1 MTAFPAPSHPSGARS
16 SAPAIRSA
24 LLRYRVIAYVVGVGL
39 ILLVCIGMPLKY
51 AGGQD
56 VVVAAVGPIHGVL
69 YIGYLLCTYDLATR
83 CRIPLPK
90 AVLIMLAGT
99 IPFLSFV
106 AERWVTGRVR
116 GQLAGA
122 QGAVASR
129 PGAATGTAGAT
140 EAPAR

>member
-1 MTAFPAPSHPSGARS
+1 MTAFPAPSRPSGARS
-16 SAPAIRSA
+16 AAPAIRTA
-24 LLRYRVIAYVVGVGL
+24 LLRYRIIAYVVGVGL
-39 ILLVCIGMPLKY
+39 IVLICIGMPLKY

-90 AVLIMLAGT
+90 AVLVMLAGT

-106 AERWVTGRVR
+106 AERAVTRRVR
-116 GQLAGA
+116 DRRL
-122 QGAVASR
+122 
-129 PGAATGTAGAT
+129 
-140 EAPAR
+140 